1 MQEFDKHHQQPSK
14 YVKLFKGFNK
24 KTGTEFT
31 CDVGY
36 ERFLGPEIFFNP
48 EIYSPTYTTP
58 LPQVGL
64 GTALTCHQGPWGT
77 SGIGVG
83 SQASQTNHL
92 VLMPKQAHSAPQEE
106 HMLGLQQ
113 VQHNPAAAHVDG
125 PRLRGKGGGVQGCAP
140 HAASGEVSEEISAS
154 SARLAILMPHQK
166 PHSWR
171 HAFC

>member
-14 YVKLFKGFNK
+14 YVKLFKGFNN

-64 GTALTCHQGPWGT
+64 GLP
-77 SGIGVG
+77 
-83 SQASQTNHL
+83 
-92 VLMPKQAHSAPQEE
+92 
-106 HMLGLQQ
+106 
-113 VQHNPAAAHVDG
+113 
-125 PRLRGKGGGVQGCAP
+125 
-140 HAASGEVSEEISAS
+140 
-154 SARLAILMPHQK
+154 
-166 PHSWR
+166 
-171 HAFC
+171 